1 LPRPPFLRSEVTR
14 LVKSPKLYVTD
25 SGLACHLC
33 GVEDLGPRSEELL
46 RGALMETYVAQNLLG
61 ILAAHAPRQEL
72 CFWNI
77 QGRHEVDF
85 VLPKGKGFGAIE
97 VKAGARFDDR
107 DLTGLQTLLAS
118 SRSLR
123 AGILAT
129 QGERAVDLGER
140 LFVVP
145 IGMLLS

>member
-1 LPRPPFLRSEVTR
+1 
-14 LVKSPKLYVTD
+14 
-25 SGLACHLC
+25 
-33 GVEDLGPRSEELL
+33 
-46 RGALMETYVAQNLLG
+46 
-61 ILAAHAPRQEL
+61 
-72 CFWNI
+72 
-77 QGRHEVDF
+77 
-85 VLPKGKGFGAIE
+85 VLPKGKGFVAIE